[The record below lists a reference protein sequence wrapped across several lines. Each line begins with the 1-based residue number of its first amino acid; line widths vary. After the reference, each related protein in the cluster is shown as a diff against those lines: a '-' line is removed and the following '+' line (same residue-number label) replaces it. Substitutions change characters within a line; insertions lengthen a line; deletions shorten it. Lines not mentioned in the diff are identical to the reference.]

1 MEWETKT
8 LLLTSSLDDNDKIFE
23 DSKEEIVEYTGNP
36 LWCVVAN
43 VVNEHPVGENK
54 EIKRGTKHFPAGA
67 KVYCFPALWGD
78 GYEQIKVVGHH
89 RGSHKLITLVM
100 PSNLLE
106 NWRVKMVYSPQVI
119 ERLQE
124 YWDDSVESKE
134 MATNIVAEMKN
145 RSQNQ

>member
-8 LLLTSSLDDNDKIFE
+8 LLLTTSLDDDDKIVE
-23 DSKEEIVEYTGNP
+23 DIKEEIVEYTGNP

-67 KVYCFPALWGD
+67 KVYCFPPLWGD
-78 GYEQIKVVGHH
+78 GYQKIQVVGHH

-100 PSNLLE
+100 RSKLLE

-124 YWDDSVESKE
+124 YWNDSAESKE
-134 MATNIVAEMKN
+134 MATNIVEEMKS
-145 RSQNQ
+145 RS